1 MGEGAGVPPRAEDIP
16 AFLRVGV
23 DYSVTIR
30 SITEFGKEMRGHLGL
45 SFLIPAKRGRK
56 RRSWRGEPGESGEPF
71 VLGPWMDVVVDVR
84 NSK

>member
-56 RRSWRGEPGESGEPF
+56 RRSWKTGEPGESGEPF

-84 NSK
+84 RK